1 MRSCPEWIGKTPDSD
16 PPQYVYERKF
26 EASKGRCEICGRD
39 LRGGEP
45 FDLDHIKR
53 VRDGGANRESNLQ
66 VACRWCHPIKT
77 AEENKRGAK
86 GARNFVR
93 HHGLKKPKKP
103 WPMAKEFKRK
113 VSGAVVRRSDV
124 AVRKKT

>member
-1 MRSCPEWIGKTPDSD
+1 MRTCPEWKGKTPDSD
-16 PPQYVYERKF
+16 PPQWVYERRF
-26 EASKGRCEICGRD
+26 EHAEGKCEICGRPLSAAD
-39 LRGGEP
+39 TWQ
-45 FDLDHIKR
+45 LDHKKR

-66 VACRWCHPIKT
+66 VACSWCHPVKT

-103 WPMAKEFKRK
+103 WPMTGKFKRK
-113 VSGAVVRRSDV
+113 ISGAVVRRSDV
-124 AVRKKT
+124 QVRRKT